1 MLRTMRTIGVLVA
14 LAVVMS
20 AGVARAATDGRSD
33 GRKNFQ
39 LFKAVADKINRYDR
53 MTIFDSVDIGVKDG
67 VVTLTGDVTN
77 PLKRDEIGEEVAK
90 VDGVLTLKNDIVVLP
105 VSPFDD
111 QLRARLA
118 RSIYGNS
125 NFSSNRGAIPSI
137 RIIVE
142 NGHVT
147 LTGVVNSDF
156 DRQLAQTIARQQSGV
171 FSVKNELKTDAEMK
185 AAREKI

>member
-1 MLRTMRTIGVLVA
+1 VLKKMRGIGALVA
-14 LAVVMS
+14 LSVMLS
-20 AGVARAATDGRSD
+20 GTLARASSGEPKD
-33 GRKNFQ
+33 FQ
-39 LFKAVADKINRYDR
+39 LFNAVADRVNRYDR
-53 MTIFDSVDIGVKDG
+53 MTIFDSIDIGVKDG
-67 VVTLTGDVTN
+67 VVTLTGEVTN
-77 PLKRDEIGEEVAK
+77 PIKRDEIGKEIAK
-90 VDGVLTLKNDIVVLP
+90 VDGVRTLKNNIAVLP

-137 RIIVE
+137 RIIVD

-156 DRQLAQTIARQQSGV
+156 DRQFAEETIVRQQSGV
-171 FSVKNELKTDAEMK
+171 FSLKNELKTDAEVK
-185 AAREKI
+185 AAREKL

>member
-1 MLRTMRTIGVLVA
+1 MLKQMRRIGALVA
-14 LAVVMS
+14 IAVMVS
-20 AGVARAATDGRSD
+20 AGVARASSEE
-33 GRKNFQ
+33 RKDFQ
-39 LFKAVADKINRYDR
+39 LFRAVADRVNRYDR
-53 MTIFDSVDIGVKDG
+53 MTIFDSIDIGVKDG

-77 PLKRDEIGEEVAK
+77 PIKRDEIGKEVAK
-90 VDGVLTLKNDIVVLP
+90 IDGVRTLKNNIAVLP

-185 AAREKI
+185 AAREKL